1 METQSPE
8 KDLLGLL
15 ENNLKLREQ
24 LASLEKDSRVWNRKR
39 EMDDLE
45 SITALIRKLETDI
58 SRTLGDFNALHGGTD
73 DRTSREDFH
82 HAFRIM
88 NDLFQDL
95 KTVKE
100 ELEQAAI
107 HPDKLERLNV
117 DWAKLE
123 KTFEEMER
131 HVDSTQEETEISFF

>member
-8 KDLLGLL
+8 KDLLDLL

-24 LASLEKDSRVWNRKR
+24 LASLEKDSKAWNRER
-39 EMDDLE
+39 EKDDLE
-45 SITALIRKLETDI
+45 NITTLIKELGTNI
-58 SRTLGDFNALHGGTD
+58 SQAMGDFN
-73 DRTSREDFH
+73 
-82 HAFRIM
+82 AFRIM

-100 ELEQAAI
+100 ELEQSYP
-107 HPDKLERLNV
+107 HSDKLRQLKI

-123 KTFEEMER
+123 KTFEEMEK
-131 HVDSTQEETEISFF
+131 HVNSAGHETEISFF

>member
-1 METQSPE
+1 MESQSPE
-8 KDLLGLL
+8 KDLLVLL

-24 LASLEKDSRVWNRKR
+24 LASLEKDSKAWNRER

-58 SRTLGDFNALHGGTD
+58 SQTMSDFNALSNGSG
-73 DRTSREDFH
+73 DRASSEDFH

-88 NDLFQDL
+88 NDLLLDL
-95 KTVKE
+95 KVVKE
-100 ELEQAAI
+100 ELEQSYLQPEELKQLKI
-107 HPDKLERLNV
+107 

-123 KTFEEMER
+123 KTFEEMEK
-131 HVDSTQEETEISFF
+131 HVNPAGHETEISFF

>member
-8 KDLLGLL
+8 KDLLDLL

-24 LASLEKDSRVWNRKR
+24 LASLEKDSKAWNRER
-39 EMDDLE
+39 EKDDLE
-45 SITALIRKLETDI
+45 NITTLIKELGTNI
-58 SRTLGDFNALHGGTD
+58 SQAMGDFN
-73 DRTSREDFH
+73 
-82 HAFRIM
+82 AFRIM

-100 ELEQAAI
+100 ELEQSYP
-107 HPDKLERLNV
+107 HSDKLRQLKI

-123 KTFEEMER
+123 TTFEAMEK
-131 HVDSTQEETEISFF
+131 HVNSTREETEISLCILSFICC